1 MGILLTQTNTFLI
14 GGIAKILGYIMN
26 VIFNVLSSIGIENIG
41 LCIIIF
47 TVIIYTLM
55 LPMTIKQQKF
65 SRLSAVMNPEIQAI
79 QKKYQNKKDQASMM
93 KMQEETQMVYAK
105 YGTSPTGGCLGSLI
119 QFPILFALWPVIRNI
134 PAYVTGV
141 KEAYMPLVNEI
152 IASDTAV
159 KAMEAIG
166 KSKAI
171 MMDPN
176 NYDFTQ
182 KNIIIDALY
191 KFQSSTWETLSEKL
205 PELTNTIESVK
216 EEVMGMNMF
225 PTAGFGINI
234 AETPWSIFKDALT
247 NFSIVMI
254 IVSISIP
261 VLAGLTQW
269 LSMRLVQKASQ
280 VNTGD
285 NAMMNQMNAMMN
297 FMPLLS
303 VFMCFTMPS
312 GLGIYWIAS
321 AVVRTLQQIA
331 VNKKLAKESLEEL
344 IEKNKEK
351 VEKKQKKYDK
361 VAGSM
366 INERAHQSTR
376 KVTSNY
382 SGETY
387 RKDAKAGSL
396 ASKANMVSD
405 FNKNHK

>member
-47 TVIIYTLM
+47 TVIIYMLM

-159 KAMEAIG
+159 KAMETIG

-171 MMDPN
+171 MMDPK

-234 AETPWSIFKDALT
+234 AETPWSIFKDALA

-254 IVSISIP
+254 IVAISIP

>member
-47 TVIIYTLM
+47 TIIIYTLM

-166 KSKAI
+166 KSKTI
-171 MMDPN
+171 MMDPK

-234 AETPWSIFKDALT
+234 AETPWSIFKDALA

-254 IVSISIP
+254 IVAISIP

-331 VNKKLAKESLEEL
+331 VNKKLANESLEEL

-382 SGETY
+382 SGDTY

>member
-159 KAMEAIG
+159 KAMETIG

-171 MMDPN
+171 MMDPK

-234 AETPWSIFKDALT
+234 AETPWSIFKDALA

-254 IVSISIP
+254 IVAISIP

>member
-159 KAMEAIG
+159 KAMETIV

-171 MMDPN
+171 MMDPK

-205 PELTNTIESVK
+205 PELTGTIESVK

-254 IVSISIP
+254 IVAISIP

-285 NAMMNQMNAMMN
+285 NAMMNQMTAMMN

-331 VNKKLAKESLEEL
+331 VNKKLEKESLEEL

-376 KVTSNY
+376 KVTSSY
-382 SGETY
+382 SGDTY

-405 FNKNHK
+405 FNRNHK